1 MTAFHSENDIPVVLV
16 LAAAENGVIG
26 RGDALPWELPDDLQ
40 HFKRTTLGRPII
52 MGRKTF
58 ESVGFPLPGRTNIV
72 VTRDEG
78 WSHEGVRVSHTL
90 DAALESAFDQA
101 LIDGADAAMVVGG
114 AEIYRLALPR
124 ADKVVLTRVEG
135 DVQGDVFLIWICWRV
150 GRNAP
155 RTAMRPMVVIV
166 MPSPLSSLCHLQM
179 SDFAANSHIETIC
192 VAETYTVNSLP
203 PICRTARC
211 TIK

>member
-1 MTAFHSENDIPVVLV
+1 MIAFHSENDIPVVLV

-90 DAALESAFDQA
+90 DDALEAAFCQA

-114 AEIYRLALPR
+114 AEIYRLAMPR
-124 ADKVVLTRVEG
+124 ADRVVLTRVEG
-135 DVQGDVFLIWICWRV
+135 DVQGDVIFDLDLLAGWQERTADRYEAD
-150 GRNAP
+150 GRNSHAFS
-155 RTAMRPMVVIV
+155 IV
-166 MPSPLSSLCHLQM
+166 ELVPP
-179 SDFAANSHIETIC
+179 ANE
-192 VAETYTVNSLP
+192 
-203 PICRTARC
+203 
-211 TIK
+211 

>member
-78 WSHEGVRVSHTL
+78 WSHEGVQVSHTL
-90 DAALESAFDQA
+90 DDALESAFHQA

-124 ADKVVLTRVEG
+124 ADRVVLTRVEG
-135 DVQGDVFLIWICWRV
+135 DVQGDVIFDLDLLAGWQERTADRYEAQ
-150 GRNAP
+150 GRNSHAF
-155 RTAMRPMVVIV
+155 TIV
-166 MPSPLSSLCHLQM
+166 ELVPP
-179 SDFAANSHIETIC
+179 ANE
-192 VAETYTVNSLP
+192 
-203 PICRTARC
+203 
-211 TIK
+211 

>member
-1 MTAFHSENDIPVVLV
+1 MSQSRFQNDVPVVLV

-58 ESVGFPLPGRTNIV
+58 DSVGFPLPGRRNIV
-72 VTRDEG
+72 ITRDAG
-78 WSHEGVRVSHTL
+78 WQHERVTACHTL
-90 DAALESAFDQA
+90 DEALARAFDQA

-124 ADKVVLTRVEG
+124 ADKVVLTRVQGSVHG
-135 DVQGDVFLIWICWRV
+135 DVLFDLTLLAGWQETIMDSFEADER
-150 GRNAP
+150 
-155 RTAMRPMVVIV
+155 
-166 MPSPLSSLCHLQM
+166 
-179 SDFAANSHIETIC
+179 NSHAFTI
-192 VAETYTVNSLP
+192 VELEP
-203 PICRTARC
+203 PENE
-211 TIK
+211 